1 MAVNNSR
8 EPQDKRL
15 VVGVTGRIGAGKTSV
30 ARYLSEAHRFSYV
43 RYSQVLSEWKAKDP
57 DSKRH
62 LQAIGWE
69 VMGGGMQAE
78 LNARLIA
85 RIPPTSD
92 CAVDGL
98 RHPIDFDSLTNIFA
112 RRFCLLYIDC
122 PQEIR
127 WERLKARF
135 PDRAEFCRADSHP
148 VEEQIETLRSK
159 AFKSIDNDSSLQELF
174 CKVDTVL
181 KEFVFGGGS

>member
-1 MAVNNSR
+1 M
-8 EPQDKRL
+8 

-57 DSKRH
+57 DSKGH

-78 LNARLIA
+78 LNARLIEQ
-85 RIPPTSD
+85 IPPTSD

-98 RHPIDFDSLTNIFA
+98 RHPIDFDSLTKIFA
-112 RRFCLLYIDC
+112 RRFYLLYIDC

-135 PDRAEFCRADSHP
+135 ADHAEFCRADSHP

-159 AFKSIDNDSSLQELF
+159 AFKSIDNDSTLQELF
-174 CKVDTVL
+174 CKVDNVL
-181 KEFVFGGGS
+181 KEFGFGGGS